1 MIVKTGATGI
11 VGATRLDTGHQSL
24 ENEILPT
31 TFSGQQGT
39 LLSTFF
45 IDRKLSFLHGL
56 ASPSGKTKYKRY
68 TGAPIRYA
76 GGKSLAVGLIVELIP
91 DNVKRIVSPFLG
103 GGSVE
108 VACAVELGLP
118 VITYDIFDILI
129 SYWKAQL
136 HNPEALYQKLLKFEP
151 SKMGFKQ
158 VKERLKQHWTGEAPL
173 DELDLAAYFYFNHN
187 TSYGPHFLGWPS
199 SVYLQQQRYQKM
211 IEKVR
216 NFRAGNIEVE
226 CASFDEVM
234 LKYKNDFLYCDP
246 PYYLGGDSK
255 TFVGMYPHRNFPI
268 YHNGFK
274 HEKLR
279 DLLME
284 HKGGFVLSYNDCSTI
299 REWYKDFNM
308 IAPSWQYTFS
318 QGDTRIGENRLRD
331 NNGSYIKHSHELLIW
346 KEPDAKT

>member
-1 MIVKTGATGI
+1 MVVKTRTMGM
-11 VGATRLDTGHQSL
+11 VGVTRLDADPQSIEHRL
-24 ENEILPT
+24 
-31 TFSGQQGT
+31 FSTNSSERQGR
-39 LLSTFF
+39 LFSTSFTE
-45 IDRKLSFLHGL
+45 RKNAFLNSL

-118 VITYDIFDILI
+118 IVGYDIFDILI
-129 SYWKAQL
+129 NYWKVQL
-136 HNPEALYQKLLKFEP
+136 TNPEELYRHLLDFEP
-151 SKMGFKQ
+151 TRAQFKD
-158 VKERLKQHWTGEAPL
+158 VKDRLKKHWKGEEIL
-173 DELDLAAYFYFNHN
+173 DKFDLAAYFYFNHN

-199 SVYLQQQRYQKM
+199 SVYLQQERYQKL
-211 IEKVR
+211 IEKVH
-216 NFRAGNIEVE
+216 NFHAENMEVE
-226 CASFDEVM
+226 CASFEEIM
-234 LKYKNDFLYCDP
+234 PKYKNDFLYCDP
-246 PYYLGGDSK
+246 PYYLDGDST

-284 HKGGFVLSYNDCSTI
+284 HKGGFILSYNDCSAI
-299 REWYKDFNM
+299 RDWYKGFNM

-318 QGDTRIGENRLRD
+318 QGDTRIGENRLKD
-331 NNGSYIKHSHELLIW
+331 NNGSYVKHSHELLIW
-346 KEPDAKT
+346 KLP